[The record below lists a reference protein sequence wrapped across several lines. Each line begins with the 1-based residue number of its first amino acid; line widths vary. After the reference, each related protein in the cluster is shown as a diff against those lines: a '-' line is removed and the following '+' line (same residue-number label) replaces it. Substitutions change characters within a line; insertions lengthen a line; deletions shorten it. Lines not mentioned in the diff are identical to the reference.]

1 MSRLVVLAA
10 VLVAGLAGC
19 SSTQEAAD
27 SAPPDLQGTWT
38 GTSNYADVDGSAKG
52 GPETLVIE
60 RQEGPLLWGYTEYTD
75 IDGSAKQEAITGT
88 LAANDAVVLTEKATL
103 WQGEYDDGSLTFVVS
118 WTKGEDNHSAF
129 QMTMT
134 KK

>member
-1 MSRLVVLAA
+1 MRRSIVVAA

-19 SSTQEAAD
+19 SSAEEAAD
-27 SAPPDLQGTWT
+27 STPPDLQGTWT
-38 GTSNYADVDGSAKG
+38 GSAEYAEPGGGTGG